1 MMTLEEVVKQLQKHG
16 LYKETVTDG
25 YWDYEL
31 TDQQEQ
37 LQVEHLSYDSRQI
50 KPGTLFMCK
59 GNDFKPEYADKAI
72 DAGAMA
78 LITELVMTDDLAAD
92 HQQVPQIIVT
102 DMHKAMAVIARAF
115 YGEPDKELTM
125 IGITGTKGKT
135 TTTYF
140 IWHMLNELF
149 PGQAGRLTSIDSCV
163 DGKTFF
169 DSHLTT
175 PEALD
180 LFRMLRQAA
189 DNHLKYLVMEVSSQ
203 AYKMSRVYGIKYQY
217 GAFLN
222 ISPDHISPVEHPT
235 FDDYLYCKSQLVVN
249 SERFFINRSTDYY
262 DVIAKKARHYQRPLV
277 TFGSDQT
284 DADYRFTSGKRGKF
298 SVATFD
304 DGLPQISGDFQTKIP
319 GDFNDSN
326 ATAAMSIVAQINDDL
341 AKMKKG
347 IAETT
352 VPGRMEMLTD
362 KDGIE
367 ACVDYAHD
375 YLSFTKAFN
384 YMKASHPE
392 GRLIVVTGSA
402 GGKAESRRA
411 DIGKVLSE
419 YADVAI
425 LTSEDNFFED
435 PHKIDNDIK
444 ENITN
449 PNVEV
454 HINVDRVSAIKQ
466 AYEMAKPGDVI
477 FEAAKGRETF
487 MHDKG
492 HDIPYIGDYQLTRQ
506 LMGLDK

>member
-1 MMTLEEVVKQLQKHG
+1 MMTLEEVVMQLQKHG
-16 LYKETVTDG
+16 LYKETVSDG
-25 YWDYEL
+25 HWDYEL
-31 TDQQEQ
+31 TDEQEQ
-37 LQVEHLSYDSRQI
+37 VPVEHLSYDSRHVE
-50 KPGTLFMCK
+50 PGTLFMCK
-59 GNDFKPEYADKAI
+59 GNHFKASFADSAI
-72 DAGAMA
+72 DSGAVA
-78 LITELVMTDDLAAD
+78 VISELVLTDDLAD
-92 HQQVPQIIVT
+92 NHQHTPQIIVS
-102 DMHKAMAVIARAF
+102 DIHKAMAVIARTF

-140 IWHMLNELF
+140 LWHMLNELF
-149 PGQAGRLTSIDSCV
+149 PGEVGRLTSIDSCV

-203 AYKMSRVYGIKYQY
+203 AYKLSRVYGITYQY
-217 GAFLN
+217 GAFLD

-235 FDDYLYCKSQLVVN
+235 FDDYLYCKSQLIVN

-262 DVIAKKARHYQRPLV
+262 DVIAKKARHYQRPV
-277 TFGSDQT
+277 ITFGNDQT
-284 DADYRFTSGKRGKF
+284 NADYRFTSGKGGEF
-298 SVATFD
+298 SVATHN
-304 DGLPQISGDFQTKIP
+304 DGLPQIKADFKAKIP

-326 ATAAMSIVAQINDDL
+326 ATAALSIVVQINADVAAL
-341 AKMKKG
+341 QRG
-347 IAETT
+347 IGETT

-362 KDGIE
+362 ANGVE

-375 YLSFTKAFN
+375 YLSFMKAFK
-384 YMKASHPE
+384 YMKESHPE

-411 DIGKVLSE
+411 DIGKVLSKF
-419 YADVAI
+419 ADVAI

-444 ENITN
+444 DNITN
-449 PNVEV
+449 PDLQVI
-454 HINVDRVSAIKQ
+454 INVDRVSAIKQ

-492 HDIPYIGDYQLTRQ
+492 HDIPYVGDYQLTRK
-506 LMGLDK
+506 LMGLD